1 MDREALM
8 EKPYVSIRKIERWEE
23 EHHVDDEVPTDDAEN
38 DADIVSEQLRSFLDM
53 YKD

>member
-23 EHHVDDEVPTDDAEN
+23 EHHVDDVVPADDAEN
-38 DADIVSEQLRSFLDM
+38 DTGEVSDQLRRFLDM
-53 YKD
+53 Y